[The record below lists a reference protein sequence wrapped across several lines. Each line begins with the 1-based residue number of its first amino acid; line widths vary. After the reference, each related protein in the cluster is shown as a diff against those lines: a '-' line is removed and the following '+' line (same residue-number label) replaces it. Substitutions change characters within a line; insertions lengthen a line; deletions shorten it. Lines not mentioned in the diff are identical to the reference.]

1 MKRKYTSMI
10 LAVLIM
16 VTIATFPLMGCKKTT
31 VITPAT
37 SAETTTET
45 TVETTTETTAAPETT
60 VAPETTTETTAAP
73 TSSS

>member
-31 VITPAT
+31 VITPTT

-60 VAPETTTETTAAP
+60 VPETTTETTAAP

>member
-16 VTIATFPLMGCKKTT
+16 VTIATFPLMGCKTT
-31 VITPAT
+31 VVTPTT

-60 VAPETTTETTAAP
+60 VPESTTETTAAP

>member
-31 VITPAT
+31 VITPTT

-60 VAPETTTETTAAP
+60 VPESTTETTAAP